1 MIDCESLLAWT
12 SDRVTYD
19 VVVLAAHRV
28 RVAGVARAN
37 TDNGD
42 GRAVQADEDVQV
54 LQDDAEEAKDDTNTR
69 RVGLYGRAVRNHI
82 CSACKWKSL
91 TLSVCWQH

>member
-12 SDRVTYD
+12 SDRVTYH
-19 VVVLAAHRV
+19 VVVLAAHSV
-28 RVAGVARAN
+28 RVAVVARAD
-37 TDNGD
+37 TDDGD

-69 RVGLYGRAVRNHI
+69 RVGLYTRAVSIAIVVLCN
-82 CSACKWKSL
+82 WK
-91 TLSVCWQH
+91 